1 MSTALK
7 DNFYR
12 ALVKGAREEFDIFLS
27 KGISVDAV
35 LEVKPFVE
43 ENGEVRVLTWLEHV
57 QRETKDL
64 DPRQKRKYYGIW
76 SMTFVKEYTTPLYI
90 TASKG
95 YIECMRHLLDRR
107 ADVNYSPNGWSPL
120 HAAVDGGHVDAV
132 QLLINHGADVD
143 LETEDTGKTA
153 LHMCCG
159 KDYLKIAKLLLR
171 RGTNINAKTY
181 DVEETPLHVAAQN
194 GLFDL
199 VDLLL
204 EKGADPNATNN
215 EGDTPLALACT
226 CTEGDSYY
234 HNTVEKLIQWG
245 ADVNLKDKE
254 KKLPLHNAA
263 RKGDHKLVEILV
275 RKGSE
280 INARDYFL
288 KTPLFDAVAAS
299 EIAGMGAE
307 GVVKGKPEKCVQ
319 ILLNFGAWRIFPE
332 IFHRVLVMC
341 ASYPPTIEVLINAYP
356 RVKVPSL
363 WMESIPKDALVKFR
377 DFYDAFETLG
387 SSPGSLQHLARSSLR
402 DFLGRRCHT
411 VISQLG
417 IAPRL
422 KRYLLLEPGEAG
434 LH

>member
-1 MSTALK
+1 MADWQWYSREAQHFKREVTDPFFDAL
-7 DNFYR
+7 NE
-12 ALVKGAREEFDIFLS
+12 GAEKKVVNYLEKHRRPVNKLWEWDGEECWEYDI
-27 KGISVDAV
+27 
-35 LEVKPFVE
+35 
-43 ENGEVRVLTWLEHV
+43 
-57 QRETKDL
+57 Q
-64 DPRQKRKYYGIW
+64 GIW

-234 HNTVEKLIQWG
+234 HSTVEKLIQWG

-263 RKGDHKLVEILV
+263 RKGDHRLVELLV
-275 RKGSE
+275 LKGSE

-319 ILLNFGAWRIFPE
+319 ILLNNGAWRIFPE

-341 ASYPPTIEVLINAYP
+341 ASYPPTVEVLINAYP
-356 RVKVPSL
+356 QVKVPSL
-363 WMESIPKDALVKFR
+363 WMESIPKEALAKFR
-377 DFYDAFETLG
+377 DFYEAFEILG
-387 SSPGSLQHLARSSLR
+387 RSPGSLQHLARSCLR
-402 DFLGRRCHT
+402 DFLGRRCHS
-411 VISQLG
+411 VISQLM

>member
-1 MSTALK
+1 MSTSRPTDDGNMDLSLR
-7 DNFYR
+7 DRFYR
-12 ALVKGAREEFDIFLS
+12 VLEKDKVEDVKRFL
-27 KGISVDAV
+27 KIGVNVNAV
-35 LEVKPFVE
+35 LEVKPFTQTE
-43 ENGEVRVLTWLEHV
+43 DGEDVLISW
-57 QRETKDL
+57 QDYIKNETKGL
-64 DPRQKRKYYGIW
+64 SARQIRIW

-132 QLLINHGADVD
+132 Q
-143 LETEDTGKTA
+143 
-153 LHMCCG
+153 
-159 KDYLKIAKLLLR
+159 

-319 ILLNFGAWRIFPE
+319 ILLNYGAWRIFPE